1 MSKRLQVLAG
11 VRALVQRA
19 LPGATVRGM
28 ANDDAKP
35 ERTSELGDVIIRSGD
50 PGQPDI
56 DLSPPTYW
64 WEHSIPIEVAAYKSQ
79 TATSQQV
86 LDVMLMAIG
95 AEIVADRT
103 LGGLCLY
110 LDAEAPT
117 DGETTTGGAATM
129 GWADFAIVASYSTTS
144 PLG

>member
-1 MSKRLQVLAG
+1 MSHRLLVLAG
-11 VRALVQRA
+11 VKALVQRA

-56 DLSPPTYW
+56 DLSPPVYW
-64 WEHSIPIEVAAYKSQ
+64 WDHSIPIELAAYRSQ
-79 TATSQQV
+79 SKTSQEV
-86 LDVMLMAIG
+86 LDDMLVAIG
-95 AEIVADRT
+95 TEIVADRT
-103 LGGLCLY
+103 LGGLCQY

-117 DGETTTGGAATM
+117 DGETTMSGAATM
-129 GWADFAIVASYSTTS
+129 GWADFAIVATYSTSS